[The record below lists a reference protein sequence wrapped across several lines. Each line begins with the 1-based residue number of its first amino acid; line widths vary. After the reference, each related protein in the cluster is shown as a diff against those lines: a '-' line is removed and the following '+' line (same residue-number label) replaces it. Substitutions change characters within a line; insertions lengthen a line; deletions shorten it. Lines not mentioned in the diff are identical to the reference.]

1 MALVTTVAVEDA
13 TGVVKEGYEMFLKNV
28 GTIPQPI
35 QLLSISPA
43 LFEMQLNRIRY
54 FGKHPKL
61 SFALLAHIRYLA
73 AQSLDYSYCIDLN
86 GHFLKK
92 LGYDDEALRR
102 IEDDPSA
109 SLLEEDE
116 GAMLS
121 FVIRGMKKPSSIT
134 AADIARLKELGYEER
149 DMVDALAQGVS
160 MIDHA
165 IMMQVFQVDQ
175 NCLLG

>member
-1 MALVTTVAVEDA
+1 MALVTTVPVEKA
-13 TGVVKEGYEMFLKNV
+13 EGIIKEGYEMFLKNV
-28 GTIPQPI
+28 GAIPQPM

-43 LFEMQLNRIRY
+43 LFELQLARIRY

-73 AQSLDYSYCIDLN
+73 AHSLEYGYCMDFN
-86 GHFLKK
+86 RHFLQK
-92 LGYDDEALRR
+92 LGYDDEAIRR
-102 IEDDPSA
+102 METDPST
-109 SLLEEDE
+109 SLLEENE

-121 FVIRGMKKPSSIT
+121 FVIRAMKKPSSIE
-134 AADIARLKELGYEER
+134 AADIARLKELGYEEK

-165 IMMQVFQVDQ
+165 IMMQVFQIDQ